1 MNENIK
7 LKLASLPETPGVY
20 QYYNKNGDLLYV
32 GKAKNLKR
40 RVNSY
45 FNKTHDSKR
54 LRVLVANIANIETI
68 NVNSEYDALL
78 LENNLIKEH
87 QPRYNILL
95 KDDKTYPWICIK
107 NERFPRIFSTRNVV
121 KDGSEY
127 FGPYSSVKT
136 MKVLLG
142 LIKELYQIRTCT
154 YDLSEKNIENNKYK
168 VCLEY
173 HLGNCQGPCEGYQDE
188 ADYNEQINSVR
199 SLIKGEFSEAKHYL
213 TNKMSHYAMNLEYEK
228 AQIVKEKLDTLSN
241 YQARTTIISPSISNV
256 DVFSITSDE
265 EYAYINFM
273 KIYQGAIIQ
282 SHTEEWK
289 KKLDESDEE
298 LLEKAIVDFSERF
311 NLNSKEIYVPFELS
325 IEIPFRKITVPKIGD
340 KKHIVDLSLKNTRI
354 FRLEQLKQT
363 KIVDPDRHTKR
374 IMGQMKADL
383 QLPVEPR
390 HIEGFDNS
398 NIQGT
403 NPVSACVVFK
413 DGKPS
418 KKDYRIFNVKTVEGP
433 NDFATMEEVIY
444 RRYSRVLA
452 EGEPLPQLIL
462 IDGGKGQLSSAL
474 KSLEKLGLRGKISI
488 IGIAKRLEEIYY
500 PDDPYPL
507 YLDKTSETLKVLQ
520 HVRDES
526 HRFGITRHRN
536 RRSNNAFKSELDAIP
551 GIGPQT
557 IKELLTI
564 FKSVQK
570 IKSASLEEL
579 TDVVGKSKATKI
591 KAYFSNE
598 NNANI
603 G

>member
-20 QYYNKNGDLLYV
+20 QYYNKNGDLLYI

-45 FNKTHDSKR
+45 FNKTHESKR
-54 LRVLVANIANIETI
+54 LRVLVSNIETIETI
-68 NVNSEYDALL
+68 NVNTEYDALL

-107 NERFPRIFSTRNVV
+107 NESFSRIFSTRNVI

-127 FGPYSSVKT
+127 FGPYSNIRT
-136 MKVLLG
+136 MRTLLD
-142 LIKELYQIRTCT
+142 LIKELYQVRTCT
-154 YDLSEKNIENNKYK
+154 YDLSEKNIENDKYK

-173 HLGNCQGPCEGYQDE
+173 HIGNCQGPCQGFQSIE
-188 ADYNEQINSVR
+188 DYDEQIKG
-199 SLIKGEFSEAKHYL
+199 IKSIIRGEFSEAKEYL
-213 TNKMSHYAMNLEYEK
+213 TQKMSRYAAALEFEK
-228 AQIVKEKLDTLSN
+228 AQIIKDKLDSLIN
-241 YQARTTIISPSISNV
+241 YQVKTTIVSPTISNV
-256 DVFSITSDE
+256 DVFSITSDSE
-265 EYAYINFM
+265 FAYVNFM

-289 KKLDESDEE
+289 KKLEETDED
-298 LLEKAIVDFSERF
+298 LLARAIIDFSERF
-311 NLNSKEIYVPFELS
+311 NLSSKEIYIPFEISL
-325 IEIPFRKITVPKIGD
+325 EIPFRKITVPKIGD
-340 KKHIVDLSLKNTRI
+340 KKHIVDLSIKNTRI
-354 FRLEQLKQT
+354 YRLEQLKQT
-363 KIVDPDRHTKR
+363 KIVDPDRHTTR
-374 IMGQMKADL
+374 IMNQMKNDL
-383 QLPVEPR
+383 RLPVEPR

-418 KKDYRIFNVKTVEGP
+418 KKDYRIFNVQTVEGP

-474 KSLEKLGLRGKISI
+474 KSIDRLGLRGRVSV

-500 PDDPYPL
+500 PNDPYPL

-536 RRSNNAFKSELDAIP
+536 RRSKNAFKSELDDIP

-557 IKELLTI
+557 IKELLTF
-564 FKSVQK
+564 FKTIQK
-570 IKSASLEEL
+570 IKDASLEEL
-579 TDVVGKSKATKI
+579 TTIVGKSRAIKL

>member
-1 MNENIK
+1 MNENVK

-20 QYYNKNGDLLYV
+20 QYYNKKGDLLYI

-45 FNKTHDSKR
+45 FNKQHDSKR
-54 LRVLVANIANIETI
+54 LRVLVSNIETIETI

-95 KDDKTYPWICIK
+95 RDDKTYPWICIK
-107 NERFPRIFSTRNVV
+107 NERFPRIFSTRNVI

-127 FGPYSSVKT
+127 FGPYSNVKT
-136 MKVLLG
+136 MKVLLS
-142 LIKELYQIRTCT
+142 LIKELYPIRTCS
-154 YDLSEKNIENNKYK
+154 YDLSEKNIEQHKFK

-173 HLGNCQGPCEGYQDE
+173 HIGNCLGPCEGFQSE
-188 ADYNEQINSVR
+188 EEYNEQITAIRNI
-199 SLIKGEFSEAKHYL
+199 IKGEFNEAKQYL
-213 TNKMSHYAMNLEYEK
+213 VNQMTKYAVDLKFEK
-228 AQIVKEKLDTLSN
+228 AQIVKEKIEALQH
-241 YQARTTIISPSISNV
+241 YQARSTIVSPTITNV
-256 DVFSITSDE
+256 DVFSISSDE
-265 EYAYINFM
+265 EYAYVNFM
-273 KIYQGAIIQ
+273 KIYHGAIIQ

-289 KKLDESDEE
+289 KKLDETDED
-298 LLEKAIVDFSERF
+298 LLERAIIDFSERF
-311 NLNSKEIYVPFELS
+311 NLTSKEIYVPFELS
-325 IEIPFRKITVPKIGD
+325 LEIPFRKITVPKIGE

-354 FRLEQLKQT
+354 YRLEQLKQT
-363 KIVDPDRHTKR
+363 KIVDPDRHTNR
-374 IMGQMKADL
+374 IMNQMKVDL
-383 QLPVEPR
+383 RLPEEPR

-413 DGKPS
+413 NGKPS

-433 NDFATMEEVIY
+433 NDFATMEEVIE
-444 RRYSRVLA
+444 RRYSRILA
-452 EGEPLPQLIL
+452 EGESLPQLIL

-474 KSLEKLGLRGKISI
+474 KSIDRLGLRGKVSV

-507 YLDKTSETLKVLQ
+507 YLDKNSETLKVLQ

-536 RRSNNAFKSELDAIP
+536 RRSKNAYNSVLEEIE

-557 IKELLTI
+557 IKELLTN
-564 FKSVQK
+564 FKSVER
-570 IKSASLEEL
+570 IKNASLLEL
-579 TDVVGKSKATKI
+579 TDLIGKSKAKKI
-591 KAYFSNE
+591 KDYFSNDE
-598 NNANI
+598 KSTN
-603 G
+603 

>member
-7 LKLASLPETPGVY
+7 LKLAALPETPGVY
-20 QYYNKNGDLLYV
+20 QYYNKNGDLLYI

-45 FNKTHDSKR
+45 FNKNHESKR
-54 LRVLVANIANIETI
+54 LRVLVSNIETIETI
-68 NVNSEYDALL
+68 NVNTEYDALL

-107 NERFPRIFSTRNVV
+107 NERFPRVFSTRNVI

-127 FGPYSSVKT
+127 FGPYSSIKT
-136 MKVLLG
+136 MRTLLD
-142 LIKELYQIRTCT
+142 LIKELYQIRTCA
-154 YDLSEKNIENNKYK
+154 YDLSEKNIENEKYK

-173 HLGNCQGPCEGYQDE
+173 HIGNCLGPCENHQTIE
-188 ADYNEQINSVR
+188 DYNEQIAGIKSI
-199 SLIKGEFSEAKHYL
+199 IKGEFSEAKEYL
-213 TNKMSHYAMNLEYEK
+213 TNKMSAYAANLEFEK
-228 AQIVKEKLDTLSN
+228 AQMVKEKLDSLLN
-241 YQARTTIISPSISNV
+241 YQSKTTIVSPTITNV
-256 DVFSITSDE
+256 DVFSITSDSE
-265 EYAYINFM
+265 FAYVNFM
-273 KIYQGAIIQ
+273 KIYHGAIIQ

-289 KKLDESDEE
+289 KKLDESDED
-298 LLEKAIVDFSERF
+298 LLERAIIDFSERF
-311 NLNSKEIYVPFELS
+311 NLNSKEIYIPFEIGL
-325 IEIPFRKITVPKIGD
+325 EIPFRKITVPKIGD

-354 FRLEQLKQT
+354 YRLEQLKQT
-363 KIVDPDRHTKR
+363 KIVDPDRHTNR
-374 IMGQMKADL
+374 IMNQMKNDL
-383 QLPVEPR
+383 RLPVEPR

-418 KKDYRIFNVKTVEGP
+418 KKDYRIFNVQTVEGP

-474 KSLEKLGLRGKISI
+474 KSIDKLGLRGKVSV

-500 PDDPYPL
+500 PNDPYPL

-536 RRSNNAFKSELDAIP
+536 RRSKNAFKSELDDIA

-557 IKELLTI
+557 IKELLTF
-564 FKSVQK
+564 FKTVQK
-570 IKSASLEEL
+570 IKDASLEQL
-579 TDVVGKSKATKI
+579 TTVVGKSKAEKI

>member
-1 MNENIK
+1 MNENVK

-20 QYYNKNGDLLYV
+20 QYYNKKGDLLYI

-45 FNKTHDSKR
+45 FNKQHDSKR
-54 LRVLVANIANIETI
+54 LRVLVSNIETIETI

-95 KDDKTYPWICIK
+95 RDDKTYPWICIK
-107 NERFPRIFSTRNVV
+107 NERFPRIFSTRNVI

-127 FGPYSSVKT
+127 FGPYSNVKT
-136 MKVLLG
+136 MKVLLS
-142 LIKELYQIRTCT
+142 LIKELYPIRTCS
-154 YDLSEKNIENNKYK
+154 YDLSEKNIEQHKFK

-173 HLGNCQGPCEGYQDE
+173 HIGNCLGPCEGFQSE
-188 ADYNEQINSVR
+188 EEYNEQITAIRNI
-199 SLIKGEFSEAKHYL
+199 IKGEFNEAKQYL
-213 TNKMSHYAMNLEYEK
+213 INQMTKYAVDLKFEK
-228 AQIVKEKLDTLSN
+228 AQIVKEKIEALQH
-241 YQARTTIISPSISNV
+241 YQARSTIVSPTITNV
-256 DVFSITSDE
+256 DVFSISSDE
-265 EYAYINFM
+265 EYAYVNFM
-273 KIYQGAIIQ
+273 KIYHGAIIQ

-289 KKLDESDEE
+289 KKLDETDED
-298 LLEKAIVDFSERF
+298 LLERAIIDFSERF
-311 NLNSKEIYVPFELS
+311 NLTSKEIYVPFELS
-325 IEIPFRKITVPKIGD
+325 LEIPFRKITVPKIGE

-354 FRLEQLKQT
+354 YRLEQLKQT
-363 KIVDPDRHTKR
+363 KIVDPDRHTNR
-374 IMGQMKADL
+374 IMNQMKVDL
-383 QLPVEPR
+383 RLPEEPR

-413 DGKPS
+413 NGKPS

-433 NDFATMEEVIY
+433 NDFATMEEVIE
-444 RRYSRVLA
+444 RRYSRILA
-452 EGEPLPQLIL
+452 EGESLPQLIL

-474 KSLEKLGLRGKISI
+474 KSIDRLGLRGKVSV

-507 YLDKTSETLKVLQ
+507 YLDKNSETLKVLQ

-536 RRSNNAFKSELDAIP
+536 RRSKNAYNSVLEEIE

-557 IKELLTI
+557 IKELLTN
-564 FKSVQK
+564 FKSVER
-570 IKSASLEEL
+570 IKNASLLEL
-579 TDVVGKSKATKI
+579 TDLIGKSKAKKI
-591 KAYFSNE
+591 KDYFSNDE
-598 NNANI
+598 KSTN
-603 G
+603 

>member
-20 QYYNKNGDLLYV
+20 QYYNKKGDLLYI

-45 FNKTHDSKR
+45 FNKQHDSKR
-54 LRVLVANIANIETI
+54 LRVLVSNIDNIETI

-95 KDDKTYPWICIK
+95 RDDKTYPWICIK
-107 NERFPRIFSTRNVV
+107 NERFPRVFSTRNVI

-127 FGPYSSVKT
+127 FGPYSNGKA

-142 LIKELYQIRTCT
+142 LIKELYQLRTCSF
-154 YDLSEKNIENNKYK
+154 DLSEKNIENHKFK

-173 HLGNCQGPCEGYQDE
+173 HIGNCLGPCEAYQTE
-188 ADYNEQINSVR
+188 EEYNEQISAIRNI
-199 SLIKGEFSEAKHYL
+199 IKGEFNEAKQYL
-213 TNKMSHYAMNLEYEK
+213 VNQMTKYASDLKFEK
-228 AQIVKEKLDTLSN
+228 AQMVKEKIEALQN
-241 YQARTTIISPSISNV
+241 YQSRSTIVSPTITNV

-265 EYAYINFM
+265 EYAYVNFM
-273 KIYQGAIIQ
+273 KIYHGAIIQ

-289 KKLDESDEE
+289 KKLDETDED
-298 LLEKAIVDFSERF
+298 LLERAIIDFSERF
-311 NLNSKEIYVPFELS
+311 NLTSKEIYVPFELS
-325 IEIPFRKITVPKIGD
+325 LEIPFRKITVPKIGD

-354 FRLEQLKQT
+354 YRLEQLKQT
-363 KIVDPDRHTKR
+363 KIVDPDRHTNR
-374 IMGQMKADL
+374 IMNQMKVDL
-383 QLPVEPR
+383 RLPAEPR

-413 DGKPS
+413 NGKPS

-433 NDFATMEEVIY
+433 NDFATMEEVIE
-444 RRYSRVLA
+444 RRYSRILA
-452 EGEPLPQLIL
+452 EGESLPQLIL

-474 KSLEKLGLRGKISI
+474 KSIDRLGLRGKVSV

-507 YLDKTSETLKVLQ
+507 YLDKNSETLKVLQ

-536 RRSNNAFKSELDAIP
+536 RRSKNAYNSVLEEIE

-557 IKELLTI
+557 IKELLTK
-564 FKSVQK
+564 FKSVER
-570 IKSASLEEL
+570 IKNASLLEL
-579 TDVVGKSKATKI
+579 TDCIGKFKAKKI
-591 KAYFSNE
+591 KDYFSNDE
-598 NNANI
+598 KSIN
-603 G
+603 

>member
-1 MNENIK
+1 MNENVK

-20 QYYNKNGDLLYV
+20 QYYNKKGDLLYI

-45 FNKTHDSKR
+45 FNKQHDSKR
-54 LRVLVANIANIETI
+54 LRVLVSNIETIETI

-95 KDDKTYPWICIK
+95 RDDKTYPWICIK
-107 NERFPRIFSTRNVV
+107 NERFPRIFSTRNVI

-127 FGPYSSVKT
+127 FGPYSNVKT
-136 MKVLLG
+136 MKVLLS
-142 LIKELYQIRTCT
+142 LIKELYPIRTCS
-154 YDLSEKNIENNKYK
+154 YDLSEKNIEQQKFK

-173 HLGNCQGPCEGYQDE
+173 HIGNCLGPCEGFQSE
-188 ADYNEQINSVR
+188 EEYNEQITAIRNI
-199 SLIKGEFSEAKHYL
+199 IKGEFNEAKQYL
-213 TNKMSHYAMNLEYEK
+213 VNQMTKYAVDLKFEK
-228 AQIVKEKLDTLSN
+228 AQIVKEKIEALQH
-241 YQARTTIISPSISNV
+241 YQARSTIVSPTITNV
-256 DVFSITSDE
+256 DVFSISSDE
-265 EYAYINFM
+265 EYAYVNFM
-273 KIYQGAIIQ
+273 KIYHGAIIQ

-289 KKLDESDEE
+289 KKLDETDED
-298 LLEKAIVDFSERF
+298 LLERAIIDFSERF
-311 NLNSKEIYVPFELS
+311 NLTSKEIYVPFELS
-325 IEIPFRKITVPKIGD
+325 LEIPFRKITVPKIGE

-354 FRLEQLKQT
+354 YRLEQLKQT
-363 KIVDPDRHTKR
+363 KIVDPDRHTNR
-374 IMGQMKADL
+374 IMNQMKVDL
-383 QLPVEPR
+383 RLPEEPR

-413 DGKPS
+413 NGKPS

-433 NDFATMEEVIY
+433 NDFATMEEVIE
-444 RRYSRVLA
+444 RRYSRILA
-452 EGEPLPQLIL
+452 EGESLPQLIL

-474 KSLEKLGLRGKISI
+474 KSIDRLGLRGKVSV

-507 YLDKTSETLKVLQ
+507 YLDKNSETLKVLQ

-536 RRSNNAFKSELDAIP
+536 RRSKNAYNSVLEEIE

-557 IKELLTI
+557 IKELLTN
-564 FKSVQK
+564 FKSVER
-570 IKSASLEEL
+570 IKNASLLEL
-579 TDVVGKSKATKI
+579 TDLIGKSKAKKI
-591 KAYFSNE
+591 KDYFSNDE
-598 NNANI
+598 KSTN
-603 G
+603 

>member
-45 FNKTHDSKR
+45 FNKTHDSNR
-54 LRVLVANIANIETI
+54 LRVLVKNIETIETI

-107 NERFPRIFSTRNVV
+107 NERFPRIFSTRNVI

-136 MKVLLG
+136 MKILLG
-142 LIKELYQIRTCT
+142 LIKELYQIRTCS
-154 YDLSEKNIENNKYK
+154 YELSEKNIENNKYK

-173 HLGNCQGPCEGYQDE
+173 HIGNCLGPCEGYQNE
-188 ADYNEQINSVR
+188 EDYSEQIKAIR
-199 SLIKGEFSEAKHYL
+199 SIIKGEFSEAKTYL
-213 TNKMSHYAMNLEYEK
+213 INKMSSYASNLEFEK
-228 AQIVKEKLDTLSN
+228 AQIVKEKLDSLAK
-241 YQARTTIISPSISNV
+241 YQAKSTIVSPTITNV

-282 SHTEEWK
+282 SYTEEWK
-289 KKLDESDEE
+289 KKLDESDED
-298 LLEKAIVDFSERF
+298 LLERAIIDFSERF
-311 NLNSKEIYVPFELS
+311 HLNSKEIYVPFELS
-325 IEIPFRKITVPKIGD
+325 IEIPFRKIIVPKIGE
-340 KKHIVDLSLKNTRI
+340 KKHILDLSLKNTRI
-354 FRLEQLKQT
+354 YRLEQLKQT
-363 KIVDPDRHTKR
+363 KIVDPDRHVKR
-374 IMGQMKADL
+374 IMSQMKNDL
-383 QLPVEPR
+383 RLPVEPR

-418 KKDYRIFNVKTVEGP
+418 KKDYRIFNVRTVEGP

-444 RRYSRVLA
+444 RRYSRLLA
-452 EGEPLPQLIL
+452 EGEKLPDLIL

-474 KSLEKLGLRGKISI
+474 ISLDRLGLRGKISI

-500 PDDPYPL
+500 PGDPYPL

-536 RRSNNAFKSELDAIP
+536 RRSNDAFKSELDDIP

-557 IKELLTI
+557 IKELLTN
-564 FKSVQK
+564 FKTVQK
-570 IKSASLEEL
+570 IKSASLDEL
-579 TDVVGKSKATKI
+579 TTIVGKSRAKKI
-591 KAYFSNE
+591 KVYFSDE
-598 NNANI
+598 NNTNI

>member
-1 MNENIK
+1 MNENVK

-20 QYYNKNGDLLYV
+20 QYYNKKGDLLYI

-45 FNKTHDSKR
+45 FNKQHDSKR
-54 LRVLVANIANIETI
+54 LRVLVSNIDNIETI

-107 NERFPRIFSTRNVV
+107 NERFSRIFSTRNII

-127 FGPYSSVKT
+127 FGPYSNVK
-136 MKVLLG
+136 MMRVLLG

-154 YDLSEKNIENNKYK
+154 YDLSEKNIENNKFK

-173 HLGNCQGPCEGYQDE
+173 HIGNCQGPCEGYQTE
-188 ADYNEQINSVR
+188 EEYAEQISAIRN
-199 SLIKGEFSEAKHYL
+199 IFKGEFNEAKQYL
-213 TNKMSHYAMNLEYEK
+213 VDKMMKYASEMKFEK
-228 AQIVKEKLDTLSN
+228 AQIVKEKIESLQN
-241 YQARTTIISPSISNV
+241 YQARSTVVSPTITNV

-265 EYAYINFM
+265 EYAYVNFL

-289 KKLDESDEE
+289 KKLDETDED
-298 LLEKAIVDFSERF
+298 LLERAIIDFSERF
-311 NLNSKEIYVPFELS
+311 NLTSREIYVPFELS
-325 IEIPFRKITVPKIGD
+325 LEIPNRKITVPKIGE
-340 KKHIVDLSLKNTRI
+340 KKHIIDLSLKNTRI
-354 FRLEQLKQT
+354 YRLEQLKQT
-363 KIVDPDRHTKR
+363 KIVDPDRHTNR
-374 IMGQMKADL
+374 IMNQMKIDL
-383 QLPVEPR
+383 RLPVEPC

-413 DGKPS
+413 NGKPS

-433 NDFATMEEVIY
+433 NDFATMEEVIE
-444 RRYSRVLA
+444 RRYTRVLA
-452 EGEPLPQLIL
+452 EGEELPQLIL

-474 KSLEKLGLRGKISI
+474 KSIDRLGLRGKISV

-507 YLDKTSETLKVLQ
+507 YLDKNSETLKVLQ

-536 RRSNNAFKSELDAIP
+536 RRSNNAFNSVLEEIE
-551 GIGPQT
+551 GIGPKT

-564 FKSVQK
+564 FKSVER
-570 IKSASLEEL
+570 IKNASLLEL
-579 TDVVGKSKATKI
+579 TDVIGQSKAK
-591 KAYFSNE
+591 KVKDYFSDE
-598 NNANI
+598 KSTR
-603 G
+603 

>member
-1 MNENIK
+1 MNDNVK

-54 LRVLVANIANIETI
+54 LRVLVKNIDNIETI

-107 NERFPRIFSTRNVV
+107 KERFPRIFSTRNVI

-136 MKVLLG
+136 MKILLG
-142 LIKELYQIRTCT
+142 LIKDLYQVRTCT
-154 YDLSEKNIENNKYK
+154 FDLSEKNIENNKYK

-173 HLGNCQGPCEGYQDE
+173 HIGNCLGPCEGYQSE
-188 ADYNEQINSVR
+188 EDYDEQINAIR
-199 SLIKGEFSEAKHYL
+199 NIIKGEFSEAKSYL
-213 TNKMSHYAMNLEYEK
+213 IDKMTKYASNLQFEK
-228 AQIVKEKLDTLSN
+228 AQIIKDKLGILAK
-241 YQARTTIISPSISNV
+241 YQAKSTIVSPTISNV

-289 KKLDESDEE
+289 KKLDETDED
-298 LLEKAIVDFSERF
+298 LLERGIIDFSERF

-325 IEIPFRKITVPKIGD
+325 IEIPFRKIIVPKIGE
-340 KKHIVDLSLKNTRI
+340 KKHILDLSIKNTKI
-354 FRLEQLKQT
+354 YRLEQLKQT
-363 KIVDPDRHTKR
+363 KIVDPDRHTNR
-374 IMGQMKADL
+374 IMSQMKTDL
-383 QLPVEPR
+383 RLPKEPR

-452 EGEPLPQLIL
+452 EGEALPDLIL

-474 KSLEKLGLRGKISI
+474 NSIDRLGLRGKISI

-500 PDDPYPL
+500 PGDPYPL

-536 RRSNNAFKSELDAIP
+536 RRSNNAFKSELDDIP

-557 IKELLTI
+557 IKELLTN
-564 FKSVQK
+564 FKTVQK

-579 TDVVGKSKATKI
+579 TNIVGKSRAEKI

>member
-1 MNENIK
+1 MNENVK

-54 LRVLVANIANIETI
+54 LRVLVSNIDNIETI

-107 NERFPRIFSTRNVV
+107 NERFPRLFSTRNVI

-127 FGPYSSVKT
+127 YGPYSSVNM
-136 MKVLLG
+136 MKILLG
-142 LIKELYQIRTCT
+142 LIKELYQIRTCS
-154 YDLSEKNIENNKYK
+154 YDLSEKNIENDKYK

-173 HLGNCQGPCEGYQDE
+173 HIGNCQGPCEGFQSE
-188 ADYNEQINSVR
+188 EDYNAQINGIR
-199 SLIKGEFSEAKHYL
+199 SIIKGEFSEAKNYL
-213 TNKMSHYAMNLEYEK
+213 NDKMLHYASQLEFEK
-228 AQIVKEKLDTLSN
+228 AQMIKDKLDTLHK
-241 YQARTTIISPSISNV
+241 YQARTTIVSPTITNV
-256 DVFSITSDE
+256 DVFSITSDA

-273 KIYQGAIIQ
+273 KIHHGAIVQ

-289 KKLDESDEE
+289 KKLEESDED
-298 LLEKAIVDFSERF
+298 LLQRAIVDFSERF
-311 NLNSKEIYVPFELS
+311 NLNSKEIYVPFEISL
-325 IEIPFRKITVPKIGD
+325 EIPNRKITVPKIGD
-340 KKHIVDLSLKNTRI
+340 KKHIIDLSIKNTKI
-354 FRLEQLKQT
+354 YRLEQLKQT
-363 KIVDPDRHTKR
+363 KIVDPDRHTNR
-374 IMGQMKADL
+374 IMNQMKNDL
-383 QLPVEPR
+383 RLPVEPR

-418 KKDYRIFNVKTVEGP
+418 KKDYRIFNVQTVEGP

-474 KSLEKLGLRGKISI
+474 KSIDRLGLRGKISI

-536 RRSNNAFKSELDAIP
+536 RRSKNAFKSELDDIP

-579 TDVVGKSKATKI
+579 TDVVGKSRAEKI
-591 KAYFSNE
+591 KVYFSNE

>member
-1 MNENIK
+1 MNENVK

-20 QYYNKNGDLLYV
+20 QYYNKKGDLLYI

-45 FNKTHDSKR
+45 FNKQHDSKR
-54 LRVLVANIANIETI
+54 LRVLVSNIETIETI

-95 KDDKTYPWICIK
+95 RDDKTYPWICIK
-107 NERFPRIFSTRNVV
+107 NERFPRIFSTRNVI

-127 FGPYSSVKT
+127 FGPYSNVKT
-136 MKVLLG
+136 MKVLLS
-142 LIKELYQIRTCT
+142 LIKELYPIRTCS
-154 YDLSEKNIENNKYK
+154 YDLSEKNIEQHKFK

-173 HLGNCQGPCEGYQDE
+173 HIGNCLGPCEGFQSE
-188 ADYNEQINSVR
+188 EEYNEQITAIRNI
-199 SLIKGEFSEAKHYL
+199 IKGEFNEAKQYL
-213 TNKMSHYAMNLEYEK
+213 VNQMTKYAIDLKFEK
-228 AQIVKEKLDTLSN
+228 AQIVKEKIEALQH
-241 YQARTTIISPSISNV
+241 YQARSTIVSPTITNV
-256 DVFSITSDE
+256 DVFSISSDE
-265 EYAYINFM
+265 EYAYVNFM
-273 KIYQGAIIQ
+273 KIYHGAIIQ

-289 KKLDESDEE
+289 KKLDETDED
-298 LLEKAIVDFSERF
+298 LLERAIIDFSERF
-311 NLNSKEIYVPFELS
+311 NLTSKEIYVPFELS
-325 IEIPFRKITVPKIGD
+325 LEIPFRKITVPKIGE

-354 FRLEQLKQT
+354 YRLEQLKQT
-363 KIVDPDRHTKR
+363 KIVDPDRHTNR
-374 IMGQMKADL
+374 IMNQMKVDL
-383 QLPVEPR
+383 RLPEEPR

-413 DGKPS
+413 NGKPS

-433 NDFATMEEVIY
+433 NDFATMEEVIE
-444 RRYSRVLA
+444 RRYSRILA
-452 EGEPLPQLIL
+452 EGESLPQLIL

-474 KSLEKLGLRGKISI
+474 KSIDRLGLRGKVSV

-507 YLDKTSETLKVLQ
+507 YLDKNSETLKVLQ

-536 RRSNNAFKSELDAIP
+536 RRSKNAYNSVLEEIE

-557 IKELLTI
+557 IKELLTN
-564 FKSVQK
+564 FKSVER
-570 IKSASLEEL
+570 IKNASLLEL
-579 TDVVGKSKATKI
+579 TDLIGKSKAKKI
-591 KAYFSNE
+591 KDYFSNDE
-598 NNANI
+598 KSTN
-603 G
+603 

>member
-1 MNENIK
+1 MNENVK

-20 QYYNKNGDLLYV
+20 QYYNKKGDLLYI

-45 FNKTHDSKR
+45 FNKQHDSKR
-54 LRVLVANIANIETI
+54 LRVLVSNIETIETI

-95 KDDKTYPWICIK
+95 RDDKTYPWICIK
-107 NERFPRIFSTRNVV
+107 NERFPRIFSTRNVI

-127 FGPYSSVKT
+127 FGPYSNVKT
-136 MKVLLG
+136 MKVLLS
-142 LIKELYQIRTCT
+142 LMKELYPIRTCS
-154 YDLSEKNIENNKYK
+154 YDLSEKNIEQHKFK

-173 HLGNCQGPCEGYQDE
+173 HIGNCLGPCEGFQSE
-188 ADYNEQINSVR
+188 EEYNEQITAIRNI
-199 SLIKGEFSEAKHYL
+199 IKGEFNEAKQYL
-213 TNKMSHYAMNLEYEK
+213 INQMTKYAIDLKFEK
-228 AQIVKEKLDTLSN
+228 AQIVKEKIEALQH
-241 YQARTTIISPSISNV
+241 YQARSTIVSPTITNV
-256 DVFSITSDE
+256 DVFSISSDE
-265 EYAYINFM
+265 EYAYVNFM
-273 KIYQGAIIQ
+273 KIYHGAIIQ

-289 KKLDESDEE
+289 KKLDETDED
-298 LLEKAIVDFSERF
+298 LLERAIIDFSERF
-311 NLNSKEIYVPFELS
+311 NLTSKEIYVPFELS
-325 IEIPFRKITVPKIGD
+325 LEIPFRKITVPKIGE

-354 FRLEQLKQT
+354 YRLEQLKQT
-363 KIVDPDRHTKR
+363 KIVDPDRHTNR
-374 IMGQMKADL
+374 IMNQMKVDL
-383 QLPVEPR
+383 RLPEEPR

-413 DGKPS
+413 NGKPS

-433 NDFATMEEVIY
+433 NDFATMEEVIE
-444 RRYSRVLA
+444 RRYSRILA
-452 EGEPLPQLIL
+452 EGESLPQLIL

-474 KSLEKLGLRGKISI
+474 KSIDRLGLRGKVSV

-507 YLDKTSETLKVLQ
+507 YLDKNSETLKVLQ

-536 RRSNNAFKSELDAIP
+536 RRSKNAYNSVLEEIE

-557 IKELLTI
+557 IKELLTN
-564 FKSVQK
+564 FKSVER
-570 IKSASLEEL
+570 IKNASLLEL
-579 TDVVGKSKATKI
+579 TDLIGKSKAKKI
-591 KAYFSNE
+591 KDYFSNDE
-598 NNANI
+598 KSTN
-603 G
+603 